1 MPSPESPTFNAVPA
15 TNGELAGETPR
26 QTYEVRGETTL
37 KAEHE
42 QRERELLEE
51 RARIMDRLQVLNAEI
66 AKSKQKLGIQN
77 ISEQGQNPVTLEGS
91 EESENSPAEIGT
103 PVAPV
108 APENPTG
115 SETASTQPIPTEP
128 ESEPVQD
135 TTGNASS
142 ATGETGANDPETQ
155 PSPEDIQNT
164 INKTKKNKGFK
175 KVIVAAATVAMAGII
190 AAGAWLGINA
200 FNKNNKSNN
209 NPDRPGVTDVADV
222 GSAVG
227 ESHETEGIYDGYGE
241 KGMWLSENK
250 GGSYDFASA
259 KEVAEVCD
267 NDECEM
273 IKYTARNQVESY
285 ADYLA
290 NLPEELQPEGFKG
303 LTILE
308 TEKKLESLSD
318 EEFEAVKQVFDSTI
332 DGAYTRRV
340 TINGEQNNAYM
351 RLKDSNKGA
360 NHGNM
365 ELVACTTNENNLEVT
380 QLYWVDKDGK
390 EIGTMNVKM
399 TPVYDGNG
407 NITGFRGCNQVVGV
421 KTSVYNGLTKITENP
436 PTTPPTDSSETP
448 TPTPGPTP
456 TPNTPEEPPTP
467 KNQQEADINSGAK
480 QGIVTPEEQKREI
493 TEEPVADQDHEYN
506 QDSNTYYYMPAEI
519 ASQIGYDVVDNGTYT
534 VTVKTTKDTD
544 EANNFDAGASIGTGE
559 TTSDDK
565 SADGSGN
572 TIQENLD
579 SATGNQ
585 EANPSGDYSQG
596 F

>member
-1 MPSPESPTFNAVPA
+1 MPSPESPTFNAAPA

-26 QTYEVRGETTL
+26 QTYEIRGETTL

-91 EESENSPAEIGT
+91 EEPENSPAEMGT

-108 APENPTG
+108 APGNPTG
-115 SETASTQPIPTEP
+115 SETARTQPIPTEP

-135 TTGNASS
+135 TTGNANP

-175 KVIVAAATVAMAGII
+175 KVIIAAAAVAMAGIMT
-190 AAGAWLGINA
+190 AGAWLGINA

-209 NPDRPGVTDVADV
+209 NPDRPSVTDVVDAS
-222 GSAVG
+222 SAIG
-227 ESHETEGIYDGYGE
+227 ESHEVKGIYDGYGE

-273 IKYTARNQVESY
+273 IKYTARNQVESC

-308 TEKKLESLSD
+308 TEKKLEGLSD
-318 EEFEAVKQVFDSTI
+318 EEYEAIEKQFGSNI
-332 DGAYTRRV
+332 DKAFTREV
-340 TINGEQNNAYM
+340 TLNGDYHNSYM
-351 RLKDSNKGA
+351 RLIDPSKPATHD
-360 NHGNM
+360 NM
-365 ELVACTTNENNLEVT
+365 ELVECTTHENGTKAVEM
-380 QLYWVDKDGK
+380 YWTDDGTANGNI
-390 EIGTMNVKM
+390 IGTMTVKI
-399 TPVYDGNG
+399 VRDDNG
-407 NITGFRGCNQVVGV
+407 DITGGCLQVVNPVG
-421 KTSVYNGLTKITENP
+421 SHSNLYNGMPDVTENP
-436 PTTPPTDSSETP
+436 PTTTPETTPPTTPPETMRSKDAENLKRIDKDILDQVAEEIMTGEVRVTPNPGVNEKDLTDKPSSDAYQGTSPDVVQNDTSENAEQIQDQVSSENSYSQNL
-448 TPTPGPTP
+448 GG
-456 TPNTPEEPPTP
+456 
-467 KNQQEADINSGAK
+467 ANSGEYSPVQDDQSA
-480 QGIVTPEEQKREI
+480 QAFADFNAIPVSEATVSGTDLQDILGDVGI
-493 TEEPVADQDHEYN
+493 N
-506 QDSNTYYYMPAEI
+506 
-519 ASQIGYDVVDNGTYT
+519 
-534 VTVKTTKDTD
+534 
-544 EANNFDAGASIGTGE
+544 
-559 TTSDDK
+559 
-565 SADGSGN
+565 
-572 TIQENLD
+572 
-579 SATGNQ
+579 
-585 EANPSGDYSQG
+585 
-596 F
+596 

>member
-1 MPSPESPTFNAVPA
+1 MP
-15 TNGELAGETPR
+15 L
-26 QTYEVRGETTL
+26 
-37 KAEHE
+37 H
-42 QRERELLEE
+42 
-51 RARIMDRLQVLNAEI
+51 
-66 AKSKQKLGIQN
+66 
-77 ISEQGQNPVTLEGS
+77 
-91 EESENSPAEIGT
+91 
-103 PVAPV
+103 
-108 APENPTG
+108 
-115 SETASTQPIPTEP
+115 
-128 ESEPVQD
+128 
-135 TTGNASS
+135 
-142 ATGETGANDPETQ
+142 
-155 PSPEDIQNT
+155 
-164 INKTKKNKGFK
+164 
-175 KVIVAAATVAMAGII
+175 
-190 AAGAWLGINA
+190 
-200 FNKNNKSNN
+200 
-209 NPDRPGVTDVADV
+209 
-222 GSAVG
+222 
-227 ESHETEGIYDGYGE
+227 
-241 KGMWLSENK
+241 
-250 GGSYDFASA
+250 FASA

-290 NLPEELQPEGFKG
+290 NLPEGLQPEGFKG

-360 NHGNM
+360 THGNM

-448 TPTPGPTP
+448 TPTPEPTP

-534 VTVKTTKDTD
+534 VTVETTKDTD

-579 SATGNQ
+579 SATSNQ